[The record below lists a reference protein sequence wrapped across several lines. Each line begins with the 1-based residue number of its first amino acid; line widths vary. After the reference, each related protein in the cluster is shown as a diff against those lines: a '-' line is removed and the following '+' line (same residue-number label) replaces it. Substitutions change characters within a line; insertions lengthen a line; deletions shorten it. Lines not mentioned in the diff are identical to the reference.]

1 MTSRRPL
8 VLRDVLAVVPDC
20 SERLV
25 TALEFV
31 TGRRD
36 VREPVE
42 AARLYR
48 AAEKGSSYRSAS
60 SPPNN

>member
-1 MTSRRPL
+1 MNPRRPL

-25 TALEFV
+25 AALEFV
-31 TGRRD
+31 TGRSD

-42 AARLYR
+42 TTRLYR
-48 AAEKGSSYRSAS
+48 AAEKGSSYR
-60 SPPNN
+60 